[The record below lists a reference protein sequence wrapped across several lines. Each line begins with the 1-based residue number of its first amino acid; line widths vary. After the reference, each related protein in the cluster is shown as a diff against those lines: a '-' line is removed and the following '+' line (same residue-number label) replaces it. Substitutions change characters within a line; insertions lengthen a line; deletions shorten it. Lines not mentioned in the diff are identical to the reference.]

1 MAEGTPSPFPSE
13 RHRSDESPRGER
25 SPGPR
30 EGGFRIRLSDNE
42 MRSARALQAAFG
54 LRSTV
59 AVLGFALRA
68 LGQQL
73 EEGKLEE
80 LVALHRSQAPTRAA
94 GEGGGRSEGR
104 RERPEGRGGG
114 GAGGGGTGGGGG
126 GRWQE
131 GRGAGARTARVDPF
145 ARPPRPEAAPE
156 VAAEPEPEPE
166 MEAST
171 EAPAADLEPVISDS
185 APEATATEAPDTA
198 TVAPELSGET
208 PPPVAEAAEA

>member
-42 MRSARALQAAFG
+42 MRSARALQEAFG

-59 AVLGFALRA
+59 AVLGFALRT

-73 EEGKLEE
+73 EEGKLAE
-80 LVALHRSQAPTRAA
+80 LVELHRSQAPAR
-94 GEGGGRSEGR
+94 GGSGDGGGRSEGR

-114 GAGGGGTGGGGG
+114 GGRGLEGRGGGGA
-126 GRWQE
+126 GR
-131 GRGAGARTARVDPF
+131 TRVDPF
-145 ARPPRPEAAPE
+145 ARPPRPD
-156 VAAEPEPEPE
+156 VTPEP
-166 MEAST
+166 T
-171 EAPAADLEPVISDS
+171 
-185 APEATATEAPDTA
+185 PEADVPAEDQATAVEGLDTPAVAEALPD
-198 TVAPELSGET
+198 ET
-208 PPPVAEAAEA
+208 PSPAAEAAEAAEAVEVAEAPEVAEATEA